1 MRLANIYFFL
11 YLSAKL
17 EQVTKHLIKRGFK
30 IPRETKIF
38 TINRSCSGS
47 VTKKGPKL
55 ILPLHCS
62 RKLSCVFATTSD
74 LPEKLPTGH
83 LMVHPTLD
91 STSERRQSTRHC
103 GAVLDIVTSQQ
114 GGCRSNSRQ
123 TTFYHFT
130 PKTCSDPLLRRVSTL
145 ALPSCG
151 HGRVLFGLFTRPLPA
166 GASFQ
171 RADR

>member
-11 YLSAKL
+11 YLSTKL
-17 EQVTKHLIKRGFK
+17 EQVTKHLIKKKKRGFK

-38 TINRSCSGS
+38 PINRSCSGS
-47 VTKKGPKL
+47 VTKKGPER

-74 LPEKLPTGH
+74 LPEKLSTGH

-91 STSERRQSTRHC
+91 STSERHQSTPHG
-103 GAVLDIVTSQQ
+103 GAARDIVTSQQ

-123 TTFYHFT
+123 E
-130 PKTCSDPLLRRVSTL
+130 DILPLY
-145 ALPSCG
+145 P
-151 HGRVLFGLFTRPLPA
+151 
-166 GASFQ
+166 
-171 RADR
+171 